1 MKVTICGDFNFYDK
15 IQEVKRRLE
24 NLNIE
29 VILPPWEAMDE
40 NGTMISAAEYFNL
53 KMSDIGQKNLVRGG
67 VIKKRFDGIIWGDAL
82 LILNYDKNGIANYL
96 GGNSLVEMAV
106 AYYLNK
112 PIYLFN
118 PAPEISYKEE
128 ILGMFPIV
136 LNGDLTKI

>member
-1 MKVTICGDFNFYDK
+1 
-15 IQEVKRRLE
+15 
-24 NLNIE
+24 
-29 VILPPWEAMDE
+29 
-40 NGTMISAAEYFNL
+40 
-53 KMSDIGQKNLVRGG
+53 MSDIGQKNLVRGG